1 MKLWLKVSL
10 LAIIALSFSMSICS
24 VLMLIHAG
32 RSNLDLAIQNTLSN
46 HRVRAASWMN
56 AMENEMDSDYS
67 PVAERSLARY
77 LIGKFSDRGTVL
89 TSGEDYIF
97 SGSVIDPRAYL
108 PSPGIAQQYI
118 IAEIDGKSYII
129 VGTDVPVSE
138 SHYQIYVIEDIT
150 SVYRGIEEMA
160 LRFSVINSIVILISA
175 ALIIAM
181 VRLVLHPI
189 AKLQKNT
196 SLIARGIYDKRI
208 EVIEKDEIGELGAV
222 FNRMADAV
230 ESRIHELEEEAQ
242 RRTLF
247 MSALTHELKTPITS
261 ISGNAQTLLITKM
274 TDEER
279 ADALI
284 RINDECLRIERL
296 SGKLMQL
303 LVLRQSDDFMLQPES
318 VEALFKTV
326 SESCRESLKNHGV
339 ALLVTNRME
348 HLLMEK
354 DLLAELLMN
363 LVDNACKASKPG
375 DTIELTAQDHTLS
388 VMDFGSG
395 IANEELSKITQPFY
409 MVDQSRSRKAG
420 SIGLGLALCEEI
432 ARLHDASL
440 DFSSEPGAGT
450 TVKVVFK

>member
-32 RSNLDLAIQNTLSN
+32 KSNLDLAIQNTLSN
-46 HRVRAASWMN
+46 HRVRTASWMN
-56 AMENEMDSDYS
+56 AMENEMDGDYS
-67 PVAERSLARY
+67 PVEERSLAKY

-89 TSGEDYIF
+89 TSGDDYIF
-97 SGSVIDPRAYL
+97 SGSEVDPRAYL
-108 PSPGIAQQYI
+108 LSPEIAQQYI
-118 IAEIDGKSYII
+118 IEEIGGKSYII
-129 VGTDVPVSE
+129 VGTDVPVTE
-138 SHYQIYVIEDIT
+138 SHYQFYVIEDIT

-181 VRLVLHPI
+181 VRLVLRPI
-189 AKLQKNT
+189 AKLQNNT

-208 EVIEKDEIGELGAV
+208 EVIEKDEIGELGAD

-261 ISGNAQTLLITKM
+261 ISGNAQTLLMTKM
-274 TDEER
+274 TEEER
-279 ADALI
+279 TDALI

-303 LVLRQSDDFMLQPES
+303 LVLRQSDDFLLKKEN
-318 VEALFKTV
+318 VEELFKTV
-326 SESCRESLKNHGV
+326 SESCRGSLKKHGV
-339 ALLVTNRME
+339 TLHITNRME

-375 DTIELTAQDHTLS
+375 DAIELTAKDRTISVEDH
-388 VMDFGSG
+388 GSG
-395 IANEELSKITQPFY
+395 IAEDELGKITQPFY
-409 MVDQSRSRKAG
+409 MVDKSRSRKAG
-420 SIGLGLALCEEI
+420 GIGLGLALCEEI
-432 ARLHDASL
+432 ALLHGASL
-440 DFSSEPGAGT
+440 EFFSEPGVGT
-450 TVKVVFK
+450 TVKVVF